1 MRKYIALPLVLLL
14 GILVASCSDST
25 TNPPPVQET
34 GSIFINTSP
43 IGASITVDGVSTGKF
58 TPDSVSN
65 LSTGDHSVTLSLSGY
80 RDTTVTVTVVANL
93 LTVKQVNLV
102 STLSLTMYGPVR
114 IYETAGTTTSQPSGL
129 DLSTGMAYGVS
140 GSNNNL
146 VDIYY
151 STSGTGG
158 VPYLVQSADLYPLMT
173 RQTSFFVG
181 TGTDIEDGEDSPT
194 YPLGGSWT
202 DNMSDRENN
211 YVFLYDEDGNYSKI
225 MISDYHAGSGQG
237 DPSWVELTWLYN
249 NTGADS
255 RF

>member
-1 MRKYIALPLVLLL
+1 MNKYVLLPLVLVL
-14 GILVASCSDST
+14 GILIASCSDST

-34 GSIFINTSP
+34 GSVLINTSP

-65 LSTGDHSVTLSLSGY
+65 LSTGDHSVSLSLTGY

-102 STLSLTMYGPVR
+102 STLNVTKYGPVR
-114 IYETAGTTTSQPSGL
+114 IYETAGTGTNEPSGL
-129 DLSTGMAYGVS
+129 DLSSGTAYGIS
-140 GSNNNL
+140 GSNNIL

-151 STSGTGG
+151 STNGTGG
-158 VPYLVQSADLYPLMT
+158 VPYLVQSADLSPLMT
-173 RQTSFFVG
+173 RQTSFSVG
-181 TGTDIEDGEDSPT
+181 GGTDLDDGEASPT
-194 YPLGGSWT
+194 YPLGGTWT
-202 DNMSDRENN
+202 NNMSDREGN
-211 YVFLYDEDGNYSKI
+211 YVYLYDEDGHYSKLI
-225 MISDYHAGSGQG
+225 ITSYSGIG
-237 DPSWVELTWLYN
+237 VVPAWVEVTWYYN